1 MFNPFSLEGKI
12 ILVTGASSGIG
23 KATAHTCARLGAT
36 IIASGRNEERLMET
50 LSELKAISE
59 LNHQSVLADLSTKE
73 GALSLAEQLPKIDG
87 LSSNAGIGGMK
98 LLKFIKEDELTKI
111 WQTNT
116 ISYLLLLQ
124 SIIKKKKLND
134 GASIVLTASV
144 GGVTNFSPGNVAYGL
159 SKSAVN
165 SLAKYIAVEYA
176 GKGYR
181 CNSVC
186 PGMIETPMTQNQT
199 TLTQEEYDRNKQLYL
214 LKRYGRPDEVANTI
228 AFLLTEASSFIT
240 GQSIIVDGGLS
251 VNH

>member
-1 MFNPFSLEGKI
+1 MFNPFSLKDKT

-23 KATAHTCARLGAT
+23 KATAISCANLGAT
-36 IIASGRNEERLMET
+36 VIASGRNHTRLEETISILNEISNKEH
-50 LSELKAISE
+50 LSIA
-59 LNHQSVLADLSTKE
+59 ADLSKKE
-73 GALSLAEQLPKIDG
+73 DCLNLAEQLPKIDG
-87 LSSNAGIGGMK
+87 ISSNAGIGGMK
-98 LLKFIKEDELTKI
+98 LFKFVKEDELSDI

-116 ISYLLLLQ
+116 MSYLLLIQ

-144 GGVTNFSPGNVAYGL
+144 GGVANFSPGNVAYGL

-165 SLAKYIAVEYA
+165 SLAKYIAVEFA

-186 PGMIETPMTQNQT
+186 PGMIETPMTQNQN
-199 TLTQEEYDRNKQLYL
+199 TLTEEEYTRNKELYL
-214 LKRYGRPDEVANTI
+214 LKRFGRPEEVAYTI
-228 AFLLTEASSFIT
+228 SFLLSDAASFIT
-240 GQSIIVDGGLS
+240 GQSIIVDGGLT